1 MGDFANYSNQ
11 EIGDIWDRISKKVSV
26 SNVKGKTKDEV
37 IENLEHELNN
47 IPADPTKSG
56 NPKVLVNKG
65 FAKRFVEVETGKD
78 FYSETRTVSTY
89 KGKQAEYISDA
100 KTGKR
105 ITWRLINIKKSTFR
119 GKPAEYVSDAK
130 TGKRIRMKLI

>member
-11 EIGDIWDRISKKVSV
+11 EIEDIFDRISKKISV
-26 SNVKGKTKDEV
+26 SYIIGKTKEDV

-47 IPADPTKSG
+47 IRVDPNKSG
-56 NPKVLVNKG
+56 NAKVLVNKG

-78 FYSETRTVSTY
+78 FYSEKRTISTY
-89 KGKQAEYISDA
+89 K
-100 KTGKR
+100 
-105 ITWRLINIKKSTFR
+105 

-130 TGKRIRMKLI
+130 TGKRLRMRLIKWLI